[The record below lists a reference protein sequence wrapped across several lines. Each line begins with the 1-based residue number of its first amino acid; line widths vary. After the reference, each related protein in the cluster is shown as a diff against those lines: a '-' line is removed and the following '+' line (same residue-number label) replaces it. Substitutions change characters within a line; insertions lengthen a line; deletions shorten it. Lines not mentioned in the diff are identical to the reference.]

1 MLVEH
6 VVVRRGV
13 AAAEDVQQVTATGM
27 HLGKG
32 RQVVHIAF
40 QYHLHTP
47 PQCMHPTRITFLV

>member
-6 VVVRRGV
+6 VVVGCGV

-47 PQCMHPTRITFLV
+47 PECIHATRITFYQ